1 MGAIIGSDSLE
12 RQQERI
18 CKIIHTLGP
27 AVLPSECALRP
38 VTPVTKGPVR
48 GHRLHISPPLLTTPL
63 EALTK
68 LYSNLMDKRMDAVIA
83 ALESGRWRLGSDSS
97 IDYDEVLGLA
107 SSEDVTVNRRPR
119 DTTFLDTMK
128 INYSDSTSN
137 IDGSETSLKSR
148 IWTQHI
154 LDLPMPEPARYLRHE
169 PDDPTTIYRLKSPRL
184 SEMSSFV
191 SNVTALFGPHLRAP
205 KNLRQDE
212 RLDNRIKYA
221 TGRFIDAV
229 STKPEFPLK
238 FYDISHVRKE
248 EDYSMRLGIVPFT
261 KFLDHDAIGTSEYQ
275 NVSLIFLEHFS
286 SIIVSMRPQNHLLTM
301 S

>member
-1 MGAIIGSDSLE
+1 
-12 RQQERI
+12 
-18 CKIIHTLGP
+18 
-27 AVLPSECALRP
+27 
-38 VTPVTKGPVR
+38 
-48 GHRLHISPPLLTTPL
+48 
-63 EALTK
+63 
-68 LYSNLMDKRMDAVIA
+68 
-83 ALESGRWRLGSDSS
+83 
-97 IDYDEVLGLA
+97 
-107 SSEDVTVNRRPR
+107 
-119 DTTFLDTMK
+119 MK
-128 INYSDSTSN
+128 IAYSDGISNN
-137 IDGSETSLKSR
+137 IDGSSSGPYHEMEPTLQSR

-154 LDLPMPEPARYLRHE
+154 LDLPMPEPTRYLRHE

-184 SEMSSFV
+184 SETSSFV
-191 SNVTALFGPHLRAP
+191 SNVTKSFGPHLRAP

-261 KFLDHDAIGTSEYQ
+261 KFLDHDDIGTSNQ
-275 NVSLIFLEHFS
+275 NVSLGFLEYFS
-286 SIIVSMRPQNHLLTM
+286 CIIVSMRPQNHLLTM